1 MADKLS
7 VYNSALMKLGSPR
20 LLTLTDNVPSRK
32 TIDAIYTP
40 AVEFCLEQAVWDW
53 AVRSVKIDASTD
65 VDPAFGYNNAFVQ
78 PDDMKKLVAIS
89 SESTLRNPL
98 EEFFDEGGYWFADCN
113 PLYISYVSL
122 DPAYGWALG
131 AWTEAFADMV
141 AVRVAVV
148 TCEPITQSTNKLVK
162 LDGDF
167 KTARSNAIAINNF
180 DDAPKRFPQ
189 GRFTRARQG
198 GWRSSRRPER

>member
-1 MADKLS
+1 MASQLGI
-7 VYNSALMKLGSPR
+7 YNSALMKLGSPR
-20 LLTLTDNVPSRK
+20 ILTLTDNVPSRK
-32 TIDAIYTP
+32 TIDAIYTA

-53 AVRSVKIDASTD
+53 AVRSVQIDASTD
-65 VDPAFGYNNAFVQ
+65 VEPAFGYNNAFEQ

-98 EEFFDEGGYWFADCN
+98 EDFLDEGGYWFADSD
-113 PLYISYVSL
+113 PIYLSYVSTSVL
-122 DPAYGWALG
+122 YGWNLG

-141 AVRVAVV
+141 AFRIAIV
-148 TCEPITQSTNKLVK
+148 TCETITQSTAKLVDLK
-162 LDGDF
+162 RDF

-189 GRFTRARQG
+189 GSFTRARQG